1 MNIRT
6 TGALWAAA
14 SWAAASWAAA
24 LGTAAILVG
33 QPVLAQPTVD
43 DYQHAMGLRSSW
55 SDLTENIAEPAQ
67 WIEGTHRFVYRKT
80 VPGGFQFA
88 VMDAETKQK
97 QPAFD
102 HDRLA
107 AALST
112 ATGKVSSGLHLPFT
126 EPFTSVEISDAGR
139 ELTARLDEAS
149 WKCSLT
155 DYVCSRL
162 PPHGGH
168 QPRAFDTV
176 RDLKIPADNSPKK
189 SPDGHWLAF
198 VQNWNIAV
206 RASSGGEAILLSS
219 DGSEG
224 EFYDPESIAWS
235 PDSKKLAAYRV
246 RPGFRREV
254 TRVISSPPD
263 QVQPKV
269 AVQLYPKP
277 GDAVDIDRPV
287 IFHVD
292 SKKQLQVPFDQFPN
306 PYTMSALTWLKDSS
320 AVTFEYDQ
328 RGHQVYGLFDV
339 NADTAAVRVM
349 AMDRTGTFINTWRR
363 FTHDV
368 GGTGREIIW
377 MSERDGWNHLYL
389 YDGRTGRVKNQIT
402 RGEWVVRE
410 VIKVDDDKR
419 QIWFAANGVRKN
431 EDPYFQ
437 HYYRIDFD
445 GTHLTPLTTASA
457 YHDLTFSSDMNY
469 YVDTYSRIDMPNV
482 AELHRA
488 ADGALLAEVERG
500 DITKLIAAGFKAPE
514 VFVAKG
520 RDAKTD
526 IWGIIVRPRNF
537 DPAKKYPV
545 IENIYAG
552 PHASFVPKTFWP
564 FGPPSGGDKVLGMQ
578 SMADM
583 GFIVVQIDGMGTLN
597 RSKAFHDV
605 AWKNLGDAG
614 FPDRILWHQAVAA
627 KYPYYDISRVGI
639 YGGSAGGQNALSAL
653 EFHPE
658 FYKVAVAYAGCYDN
672 RMDKIGWNEQWM
684 GWPVDASYDQ
694 SSGVVNAKNLQG
706 HLLMIV
712 GEQDTN
718 VDPSST
724 LQVVNALIKARKDF
738 DLLVVP
744 NEGHG
749 ALRSSGDVGYGL
761 RRQYDFFVR
770 HLRQEPTPDW
780 NGLP

>member
-6 TGALWAAA
+6 
-14 SWAAASWAAA
+14 AAA
-24 LGTAAILVG
+24 LGAAAMVVG
-33 QPVLAQPTVD
+33 QSIVAQPNVD
-43 DYQHAMGLRSSW
+43 DYQHAISLRGSW
-55 SDLTENIAEPAQ
+55 SGLTENIAEPAQ
-67 WIEGTHRFVYRKT
+67 WIEGTHRFVYRRT
-80 VPGGFQFA
+80 VPGGFQFV
-88 VMDAETKQK
+88 VMDADTKQK

-107 AALST
+107 TALGI
-112 ATGKVSSGLHLPFT
+112 ATGIVSSGLHLPFT
-126 EPFTSVEISDAGR
+126 EPFASVEISDGGR
-139 ELTARLDEAS
+139 ALTMTLDQVS

-162 PPHGGH
+162 PRNGGH
-168 QPRAFDTV
+168 QPRGFETV
-176 RDLKIPADNSPKK
+176 RDLKIPPDNSPKK
-189 SPDGHWLAF
+189 SPDGHWLAY
-198 VQNWNIAV
+198 VENWNIAV
-206 RASSGGEAILLSS
+206 RASSGGESIVLSS

-269 AVQLYPKP
+269 AVQFYPKP

-287 IFHVD
+287 VFHIETNT
-292 SKKQLQVPFDQFPN
+292 QLQVPFDQFPN
-306 PYTMSALTWLKDSS
+306 PYTMSPLIWRKDSRS
-320 AVTFEYDQ
+320 VTFEYDQ
-328 RGHQVYGLFDV
+328 RGHQVYSLFEV
-339 NADTAAVRVM
+339 NADTAAVRIV
-349 AMDRTGTFINTWRR
+349 ATDRTATFINIGRR

-368 GGTGREIIW
+368 GGMGREIIW

-389 YDGRTGRVKNQIT
+389 YNGLTGRVKNQIT
-402 RGEWVVRE
+402 RGEWVVRD
-410 VIKVDDDKR
+410 VVKVDDDKR
-419 QIWFAANGVRKN
+419 QIWFAANGMRKN

-457 YHDLTFSSDMNY
+457 YHDVAFSSDMSY
-469 YVDTYSRIDMPNV
+469 YVDTYSRVDMPNI
-482 AELHRA
+482 AELHRS

-500 DITKLIAAGFKAPE
+500 DISKLVAAGFKAPE

-526 IWGIIVRPRNF
+526 IWGVIIRPQNF

-564 FGPPSGGDKVLGMQ
+564 FGPHSGGDKVLGMQ
-578 SMADM
+578 SLADM

-614 FPDRILWHQAVAA
+614 LPDRILWHQAVAA

-639 YGGSAGGQNALSAL
+639 YGASAGGQNALSAL

-672 RMDKIGWNEQWM
+672 RIDKIDWNEQWM
-684 GWPVDASYDQ
+684 GWPVDASYEK
-694 SSGVVNAKNLQG
+694 SSGVDNAKNLKG
-706 HLLMIV
+706 HILLVV
-712 GEQDTN
+712 GELDMN
-718 VDPSST
+718 VDPAST
-724 LQVVNALIKARKDF
+724 MQVVNALINARKDF

-749 ALRSSGDVGYGL
+749 VFRSSGDVSYGL

-780 NGLP
+780 NALP

>member
-1 MNIRT
+1 MNKRT
-6 TGALWAAA
+6 
-14 SWAAASWAAA
+14 AAA
-24 LGTAAILVG
+24 LGAAAMLIG
-33 QPVLAQPTVD
+33 QPLPAQPNVD
-43 DYQHAMGLRSSW
+43 DYAHALGLRSAW
-55 SDLTENIAEPAQ
+55 SALTENIAEPAQ

-80 VPGGFQFA
+80 VPGGFQFV

-107 AALST
+107 TALAT
-112 ATGKVSSGLHLPFT
+112 ATGKVFSGLHLPFT
-126 EPFTSVEISDAGR
+126 EPFADVEISDGGR
-139 ELTARLDEAS
+139 ALTTEFDGVA

-168 QPRAFDTV
+168 QPRGFETV

-189 SPDGHWLAF
+189 SPDGRWLAF
-198 VQNWNIAV
+198 VENWNIAV
-206 RASSGGEAILLSS
+206 RAASGGEAILLSS

-254 TRVISSPPD
+254 TRLISSPPD

-277 GDAVDIDRPV
+277 GDAVDVDRPV
-287 IFHVD
+287 VFHIGRQT
-292 SKKQLQVPFDQFPN
+292 QLQVPFDQFPT
-306 PYTMSALTWLKDSS
+306 PYTMSPLTWRKDSRS
-320 AVTFEYDQ
+320 VTFEYDQ
-328 RGHQVYGLFDV
+328 RGHQLYSLFEV
-339 NADTAAVRVM
+339 NADTAAVRIV
-349 AMDRTGTFINTWRR
+349 AMDRAATFINIGRR

-368 GGTGREIIW
+368 GAMGREIIW

-402 RGEWVVRE
+402 RGEWVVRD
-410 VIKVDDDKR
+410 VVKVDDDRR
-419 QIWFAANGVRKN
+419 QIWFAASGMRKN

-445 GTHLTPLTTASA
+445 GTHLTPLTTAGA
-457 YHDLTFSSDMNY
+457 YHDVAFSSDMNY
-469 YVDTYSRIDMPNV
+469 YVDTYSRVDMPNI
-482 AELHRA
+482 AELHA
-488 ADGALLAEVERG
+488 ADGALIAEVERG
-500 DITKLIAAGFKAPE
+500 DITKLVAAGFKAPE

-526 IWGIIVRPRNF
+526 IWGVIIRPQNF

-545 IENIYAG
+545 VENIYAG
-552 PHASFVPKTFWP
+552 PHDSFVPKTFWP
-564 FGPPSGGDKVLGMQ
+564 FGPHSGGDKVLGMQ
-578 SMADM
+578 SLADM

-597 RSKAFHDV
+597 RSKAFHDI

-614 FPDRILWHQAVAA
+614 LPDRILWHQAAAA

-672 RMDKIGWNEQWM
+672 RMDKISWNEQWM
-684 GWPVDASYDQ
+684 GWPLDASYAK
-694 SSGVVNAKNLQG
+694 SSGVEHAMNLKG
-706 HLLMIV
+706 HILLVV
-712 GEQDTN
+712 GELDMN
-718 VDPSST
+718 VDPAST
-724 LQVVNALIKARKDF
+724 MQVVNALIKARKDF

-749 ALRSSGDVGYGL
+749 VFRSTGDVSYGL
-761 RRQYDFFVR
+761 RREYDFFVR

-780 NGLP
+780 NALL

>member
-1 MNIRT
+1 MYIKM
-6 TGALWAAA
+6 AAA
-14 SWAAASWAAA
+14 FGAA
-24 LGTAAILVG
+24 LIAFG
-33 QPVLAQPTVD
+33 QPALSQPSVE
-43 DYQHAMGLRSSW
+43 DYEHAIGLRSAW
-55 SDLTENIAEPAQ
+55 SGLTENIAWPAQ

-80 VPGGFQFA
+80 VPGGFQFI
-88 VMDAETKQK
+88 VMDAETRQK

-107 AALST
+107 AALSA
-112 ATGKVSSGLHLPFT
+112 ATGKVFSGLHLPFT
-126 EPFTSVEISDAGR
+126 EPSTEVEIGAGGR
-139 ELTARLDEAS
+139 ELTAQFDEAAF
-149 WKCSLT
+149 KCSLSE
-155 DYVCSRL
+155 YLCSRL
-162 PPHGGH
+162 PPHRGR
-168 QPRAFDTV
+168 QPRGFEAV
-176 RDLKIPADNSPKK
+176 RDLRVPADNSPKK

-206 RASSGGEAILLSS
+206 RAAAGGDAQLLSS

-246 RPGFRREV
+246 RPGFPRKV
-254 TRVISSPPD
+254 SRVVSSPPD
-263 QVQPKV
+263 QVQPKL

-287 IFHVD
+287 IFHIED
-292 SKKQLQVPFDQFPN
+292 KSQLQVPFDQFPN
-306 PYTMSALTWLKDSS
+306 PFTMSPLIWRKDSR
-320 AVTFEYDQ
+320 ALTFEYDQ
-328 RGHQVYGLFDV
+328 RGHQVYGLFEV
-339 NADTAAVRVM
+339 NADTAAVRVV
-349 AMDRTGTFINTWRR
+349 ASDRSATFVNVWRR
-363 FTHDV
+363 FSHDV
-368 GGTGREIIW
+368 KGLGREIIW

-389 YDGRTGRVKNQIT
+389 YDGLTGRVKNQIT
-402 RGEWVVRE
+402 RGEWVVRD
-410 VIKVDDDKR
+410 VVKVDDDKR
-419 QIWFAANGVRKN
+419 QIWFAANGMRKN

-445 GTHLTPLTTASA
+445 GTHLTPITTASA
-457 YHDLTFSSDMNY
+457 YHDVAFSTDMAY
-469 YVDTYSRIDMPNV
+469 YVDTYSRIDMPNI
-482 AELHRA
+482 AELHRT
-488 ADGALLAEVERG
+488 ADGTLLAEVERG
-500 DITKLIAAGFKAPE
+500 DITQLVAAGFKAPE

-526 IWGIIVRPRNF
+526 IWGIIVRPQNF

-552 PHASFVPKTFWP
+552 PHSSFVPKTFWP
-564 FGPPSGGDKVLGMQ
+564 FGPHAGGDKVLGMQ
-578 SMADM
+578 SLADM

-614 FPDRILWHQAVAA
+614 LPDRILWHQAAAA

-639 YGGSAGGQNALSAL
+639 YGASAGGQNALSAL

-658 FYKVAVAYAGCYDN
+658 FYTVAVAYAGCYDN
-672 RMDKIGWNEQWM
+672 RMDKIDWNEQWM
-684 GWPVDASYDQ
+684 GWPVDASYAK
-694 SSGVVNAKNLQG
+694 SSGVQHAKNLVG
-706 HLLMIV
+706 HILLVV

-724 LQVVNALIKARKDF
+724 MQVVNALIKARKDF

-744 NEGHG
+744 NEGHSVF
-749 ALRSSGDVGYGL
+749 RSTGDVSYGL

-770 HLRQEPTPDW
+770 HLLHEPTPDW
-780 NGLP
+780 NELPKNQLSAP

>member
-1 MNIRT
+1 MKIRT
-6 TGALWAAA
+6 
-14 SWAAASWAAA
+14 AAA
-24 LGTAAILVG
+24 LGAAAIVAG
-33 QPVLAQPTVD
+33 QAIVAQPNVD
-43 DYQHAMGLRSSW
+43 DYEHALGLRSSW
-55 SDLTENIAEPAQ
+55 SGLTENIAEPAQ

-80 VPGGFQFA
+80 VPGGFQFV
-88 VMDAETKQK
+88 VMDAETLQK

-102 HDRLA
+102 HDQLA
-107 AALST
+107 TALGT
-112 ATGKVSSGLHLPFT
+112 ATGKVTSGLHLPFT
-126 EPFTSVEISDAGR
+126 EPFTLVEINDSGR
-139 ELTARLDEAS
+139 ALTTWLDEAA

-168 QPRAFDTV
+168 QPRGFGAV

-206 RASSGGEAILLSS
+206 RAPSGGEPILLSS

-254 TRVISSPPD
+254 TRVVSSPSD
-263 QVQPKV
+263 QIQPKV
-269 AVQLYPKP
+269 VVQLYPKP

-287 IFHVD
+287 VFHID
-292 SKKQLQVPFDQFPN
+292 GQTQLQVPFDQFPN
-306 PYTMSALTWLKDSS
+306 PYTMSPLTWRKDSRS
-320 AVTFEYDQ
+320 VTFEYDQ
-328 RGHQVYGLFDV
+328 RGHQVYSLFEV
-339 NADTAAVRVM
+339 NADTAAARIV
-349 AMDRTGTFINTWRR
+349 ATDRTTTFINVDRR

-368 GGTGREIIW
+368 RGMGREIIW

-389 YDGRTGRVKNQIT
+389 YDGQTGRVKNQIT
-402 RGEWVVRE
+402 RGEWVVRD

-419 QIWFAANGVRKN
+419 QIWFAANGMRKN

-437 HYYRIDFD
+437 HFYRVDFD

-457 YHDLTFSSDMNY
+457 YHDVAFSSDMNY
-469 YVDTYSRIDMPNV
+469 YVDTYSRIDMPNI
-482 AELHRA
+482 AELHRT

-500 DITKLIAAGFKAPE
+500 DITKLVAAGFKAPE

-526 IWGIIVRPRNF
+526 IWGIIVRPQNF

-552 PHASFVPKTFWP
+552 PHDSFVPKTFWP
-564 FGPPSGGDKVLGMQ
+564 FGPHSGGDKVLGMQ
-578 SMADM
+578 SLADM

-614 FPDRILWHQAVAA
+614 FPDRILWHQAAAA

-684 GWPVDASYDQ
+684 GWPVDGSYAK
-694 SSGVVNAKNLQG
+694 SSGVDNAKNLKG
-706 HLLMIV
+706 HILLVV
-712 GEQDTN
+712 GELDMN
-718 VDPSST
+718 VDPAST
-724 LQVVNALIKARKDF
+724 MQVVNALIKARKDF

-749 ALRSSGDVGYGL
+749 VFRSTGDVSYGL
-761 RRQYDFFVR
+761 RREYDFFVR

-780 NGLP
+780 NAQP

>member
-6 TGALWAAA
+6 AAVLAAA
-14 SWAAASWAAA
+14 AMVIS
-24 LGTAAILVG
+24 
-33 QPVLAQPTVD
+33 QPIVAQPSVQ
-43 DYQHAMGLRSSW
+43 DYEHAIGLRSAW
-55 SDLTENIAEPAQ
+55 STLTENIAEPAQ
-67 WIEGTHRFVYRKT
+67 WIEGTHRFVYRRT
-80 VPGGFQFA
+80 VPGGFQF
-88 VMDAETKQK
+88 VTMDADTKQK

-107 AALST
+107 AALSS
-112 ATGKVSSGLHLPFT
+112 ATGKHYSGLLLPFT
-126 EPFTSVEISDAGR
+126 EPFTRVEITDEGRTLIAESD
-139 ELTARLDEAS
+139 EVS

-155 DYVCSRL
+155 DYGCSRL

-168 QPRAFDTV
+168 QPRGFGTV
-176 RDLKIPADNSPKK
+176 RDLTVPADNTPKK

-206 RASSGGEAILLSS
+206 RAASGGETVPLST
-219 DGSEG
+219 DGSQG

-263 QVQPKV
+263 QVQPKL

-292 SKKQLQVPFDQFPN
+292 SKTQLQVPFDQFPN
-306 PYTMSALTWLKDSS
+306 PDTMSPLTWRKDSGT
-320 AVTFEYDQ
+320 VTFIYDQ
-328 RGHQVYGLFDV
+328 RGHQLYSLFEI
-339 NADTAAVRVM
+339 NADTGMARAV
-349 AMDRTGTFINTWRR
+349 ATDRSTTFINTWRR
-363 FTHDV
+363 YDHDV
-368 GGTGREIIW
+368 DGMGREIIW

-402 RGEWVVRE
+402 KGEWVVRE
-410 VIKVDDDKR
+410 VIKVDDVKR
-419 QIWFAANGVRKN
+419 QIWFAANGMRKN

-445 GTHLTPLTTASA
+445 GTHLTPITTVSA
-457 YHDLTFSSDMNY
+457 YHDVAFSSDMKF
-469 YVDTYSRIDMPNV
+469 YVDTYSRIDLPNI
-482 AELHRA
+482 AELHS
-488 ADGALLAEVERG
+488 ADGALLTTVERG
-500 DITKLIAAGFKAPE
+500 DITKLVAAGFKAPE

-520 RDAKTD
+520 RDGKTD
-526 IWGIIVRPRNF
+526 IWGIIVRPQNF
-537 DPAKKYPV
+537 DPAQKYPV

-552 PHASFVPKTFWP
+552 PHDSFVPKTFWP

-614 FPDRILWHQAVAA
+614 LPDRILWHRAAAA
-627 KYPYYDISRVGI
+627 KYPWYDISRVGI

-684 GWPVDASYDQ
+684 GWPVDASYAK
-694 SSGVVNAKNLQG
+694 SSGVEHAKNVTG
-706 HLLMIV
+706 HILLVV
-712 GEQDTN
+712 GEQDMN
-718 VDPSST
+718 VDPAST
-724 LQVVNALIKARKDF
+724 MQVVNALIKSHKDF
-738 DLLVVP
+738 DLLVAP

-749 ALRSSGDVGYGL
+749 VFRSSGDVGYGL

-770 HLRQEPTPDW
+770 HLRREATPEW
-780 NGLP
+780 NALQ

>member
-1 MNIRT
+1 MNMKT
-6 TGALWAAA
+6 
-14 SWAAASWAAA
+14 AAA
-24 LGTAAILVG
+24 LGLAALVVG
-33 QPVLAQPTVD
+33 QPLAAQPSVN
-43 DYQHAMGLRSSW
+43 DYEHAIRLRDSW
-55 SDLTENIAEPAQ
+55 SGLTENIAEPAQ
-67 WIEGTHRFVYRKT
+67 WIDGTHRFVYRKT
-80 VPGGFQFA
+80 VPGGFQFV
-88 VMDAETKQK
+88 VMDAESQQK
-97 QPAFD
+97 LPAFD

-107 AALST
+107 AAFGT
-112 ATGKVSSGLHLPFT
+112 ATGKVYSGLHLPFT
-126 EPFTSVEISDAGR
+126 EPFASVDIIDDGR
-139 ELTARLDEAS
+139 ALTAEFEEAA

-168 QPRAFDTV
+168 QPRGFETV

-189 SPDGHWLAF
+189 SPDGKWLAF
-198 VQNWNIAV
+198 VENWNIAL
-206 RASSGGEAILLSS
+206 RTSSGGGGTIPLST
-219 DGSEG
+219 DGSQG

-263 QVQPKV
+263 QVQPKL

-292 SKKQLQVPFDQFPN
+292 SKTQLQVPFEQFPN
-306 PYTMSALTWLKDSS
+306 PFTMSSLTWRKDSGS
-320 AVTFEYDQ
+320 VTFEYDQ
-328 RGHQVYGLFDV
+328 RGHQLYSLFEV
-339 NADTAAVRVM
+339 NADTGMARAV
-349 AMDRTGTFINTWRR
+349 ATDRSTTFINTWRR
-363 FTHDV
+363 FAHDV
-368 GGTGREIIW
+368 GGMGREIIW

-402 RGEWVVRE
+402 KGEWVVRE
-410 VIKVDDDKR
+410 VVKVDDAKR
-419 QIWFAANGVRKN
+419 QIWFAANGMRKN

-445 GTHLTPLTTASA
+445 GSHLTPITTASA
-457 YHDLTFSSDMNY
+457 YHDVAFSSDMNF

-482 AELHRA
+482 AELHRTS
-488 ADGALLAEVERG
+488 DGALLTEVERG
-500 DITKLIAAGFKAPE
+500 DITQLVAAGFKAPE

-520 RDAKTD
+520 RDGKTD
-526 IWGIIVRPRNF
+526 IWGIIVRPENF

-552 PHASFVPKTFWP
+552 PHSSFVPKTFWP
-564 FGPPSGGDKVLGMQ
+564 FGPHAGGDKVLGMQ
-578 SMADM
+578 SLADM

-614 FPDRILWHQAVAA
+614 LPDRILWHKAAAA

-639 YGGSAGGQNALSAL
+639 YGASAGGQNALSAL
-653 EFHPE
+653 EFHPD

-672 RMDKIGWNEQWM
+672 RMDKIDWNEQWM
-684 GWPVDASYDQ
+684 GWPVDASYAK
-694 SSGVVNAKNLQG
+694 SSGVNNAKNLKG
-706 HLLMIV
+706 HILLVV
-712 GEQDTN
+712 GEQDMN
-718 VDPSST
+718 VDPAST
-724 LQVVNALIKARKDF
+724 MQVVNALIKSRKDF

-744 NEGHG
+744 NEGHSVF
-749 ALRSSGDVGYGL
+749 RSTGDVGYGL

-780 NGLP
+780 NVLP

>member
-1 MNIRT
+1 MKIRT
-6 TGALWAAA
+6 AAVFA
-14 SWAAASWAAA
+14 VAAMV
-24 LGTAAILVG
+24 VG
-33 QPVLAQPTVD
+33 PPIIAQPNVD
-43 DYQHAMGLRSSW
+43 DYEHAIGLRNSW
-55 SDLTENIAEPAQ
+55 SGLTENIAEPAL
-67 WIEGTHRFVYRKT
+67 WIEGTHRFIYRKT
-80 VPGGFQFA
+80 VPGGFQFV
-88 VMDAETKQK
+88 VMDAETQQK

-107 AALST
+107 SALGT
-112 ATGKVSSGLHLPFT
+112 ATGKIYSGLHLPFT
-126 EPFTSVEISDAGR
+126 EPFASLEISDAGR
-139 ELTARLDEAS
+139 VLTAEFDEVS

-155 DYVCSRL
+155 DYSCSRL
-162 PPHGGH
+162 PPNGGH
-168 QPRAFDTV
+168 QPRGFGTV
-176 RDLKIPADNSPKK
+176 RDLKVPADNSPKK
-189 SPDGHWLAF
+189 SPDGRWLAF

-206 RASSGGEAILLSS
+206 RASSGGETILLST
-219 DGSEG
+219 DGSAG

-235 PDSKKLAAYRV
+235 PDSKKLASYRV

-263 QVQPKV
+263 QVQPKL

-287 IFHVD
+287 IFHID
-292 SKKQLQVPFDQFPN
+292 SKTQLQVPFDQFPN
-306 PYTMSALTWLKDSS
+306 PYTMSPLTWHKDSRS
-320 AVTFEYDQ
+320 LTFEYDQ
-328 RGHQVYGLFDV
+328 RGHQLLSLFEV
-339 NADTAAVRVM
+339 NADTGTARAV
-349 AMDRTGTFINTWRR
+349 ATDRSTTFINTWRR
-363 FTHDV
+363 FAHDV
-368 GGTGREIIW
+368 AGLGREIIW

-389 YDGRTGRVKNQIT
+389 YDGRSGRVKNQIT
-402 RGEWVVRE
+402 KGEWVVRE
-410 VIKVDDDKR
+410 VVKVDDQKR
-419 QIWFAANGVRKN
+419 QIWFAANGMRKN

-445 GTHLTPLTTASA
+445 GTHLTPITTVGA
-457 YHDLTFSSDMNY
+457 YHDVAFSTDMDF
-469 YVDTYSRIDMPNV
+469 YVDTYSRIDLPNI
-482 AELHRA
+482 AELHRT

-500 DITKLIAAGFKAPE
+500 DITKLLAAGFKAPE

-526 IWGIIVRPRNF
+526 IWGIIVRPQNF

-552 PHASFVPKTFWP
+552 PHSSFVPKTFWP
-564 FGPPSGGDKVLGMQ
+564 FGLPSGGDKVLGMQ
-578 SMADM
+578 SLADM

-614 FPDRILWHQAVAA
+614 LPDRILWHQAAAA
-627 KYPYYDISRVGI
+627 KYPYYDITRVGI

-684 GWPVDASYDQ
+684 GWPVDASYTK
-694 SSGVVNAKNLQG
+694 SSGVDNAKNLKG
-706 HLLMIV
+706 HILMVV
-712 GEQDTN
+712 GEQDMN
-718 VDPSST
+718 VDPAST
-724 LQVVNALIKARKDF
+724 MQVVNALIKSRKDF

-749 ALRSSGDVGYGL
+749 ALRSSGDVSYGL

-780 NGLP
+780 NVLP

>member
-1 MNIRT
+1 MRIST
-6 TGALWAAA
+6 AV
-14 SWAAASWAAA
+14 A
-24 LGTAAILVG
+24 LGVVAMVVG
-33 QPVLAQPTVD
+33 QPTLAQPNVD
-43 DYQHAMGLRSSW
+43 DYERAIGLRNSW
-55 SDLTENIAEPAQ
+55 SGLTENIAESAQ

-80 VPGGFQFA
+80 VPGGFQFI

-107 AALST
+107 TALST
-112 ATGKVSSGLHLPFT
+112 ASGKIFSGLHLPFT
-126 EPFTSVEISDAGR
+126 EPFASAEISDGGR
-139 ELTARLDEAS
+139 VLTTEFGEVS

-155 DYVCSRL
+155 DYVCSQL

-168 QPRAFDTV
+168 QPRGFETV

-198 VQNWNIAV
+198 VHNWNIAV
-206 RASSGGEAILLSS
+206 QASSGGTAILLSS

-263 QVQPKV
+263 QVQPRV
-269 AVQLYPKP
+269 ALQFYPKP

-287 IFHVD
+287 LFDVD
-292 SKKQLQVPFDQFPN
+292 RKTELPVPFDQIPN
-306 PYTMSALTWLKDSS
+306 PYTMSPLIWRKDSRS
-320 AVTFEYDQ
+320 VAFEYDQ
-328 RGHQVYGLFDV
+328 RGHQVYSLFEV
-339 NADTAAVRVM
+339 NAESAAVRIV
-349 AMDRTGTFINTWRR
+349 ATDRTTTFVNIGRR
-363 FTHDV
+363 FAYDV
-368 GGTGREIIW
+368 GGIGREIIW

-410 VIKVDDDKR
+410 VIKVDENTR
-419 QIWFAANGVRKN
+419 QIWFAASGMRKN

-445 GTHLTPLTTASA
+445 GTHLTPITTASA
-457 YHDLTFSSDMNY
+457 YHDVAFSSDMGY
-469 YVDTYSRIDMPNV
+469 YVDTYSRIDMPNI
-482 AELHRA
+482 AELHRT

-500 DITKLIAAGFKAPE
+500 DITKLVAAGFKPPE

-526 IWGIIVRPRNF
+526 IWGVIVRPRDF

-552 PHASFVPKTFWP
+552 PHSSFVPKTFWP
-564 FGPPSGGDKVLGMQ
+564 FGPHAGGDKVLGMQ
-578 SMADM
+578 SLADM

-614 FPDRILWHQAVAA
+614 LPDRILWHQAAAA
-627 KYPYYDISRVGI
+627 KYSYYDIGRVGI

-672 RMDKIGWNEQWM
+672 RMDKIDWNEQWM
-684 GWPVDASYDQ
+684 GWPLDAGYSK
-694 SSGVVNAKNLQG
+694 SSGVDNARNLKG
-706 HLLMIV
+706 HILLVV
-712 GEQDTN
+712 GELDMN
-718 VDPSST
+718 VDPAST
-724 LQVVNALIKARKDF
+724 MQVVNALIKARKDF

-749 ALRSSGDVGYGL
+749 VFRSTGDVSYGL

-770 HLRQEPTPDW
+770 HLRQESTPDW
-780 NGLP
+780 NALP